1 MKAIKDEQIKV
12 IEQNTTGECTSIS
25 YDYSERVGDATIH
38 VVDTF
43 VDSGNFESRIE
54 ATSYRFV
61 G

>member
-25 YDYSERVGDATIH
+25 YDYSGDATIH